1 MADTVLSWMPLEIIE
16 DVWACC
22 FDLRFSVTLGVGSIL
37 NRFLFSI
44 SVISVD

>member
-22 FDLRFSVTLGVGSIL
+22 FDPAAALGVDSIL
-37 NRFLFSI
+37 DPFLFPI

>member
-22 FDLRFSVTLGVGSIL
+22 LDLPPLLSALIPF
-37 NRFLFSI
+37 
-44 SVISVD
+44 